1 MIPRARR
8 AWADGDTDVSREQE
22 QDARA
27 VGEATPDPDA
37 MAEAFGP
44 ATEKYSDIDL
54 ERLAREYYAAHG
66 WPGQDRPPTPA
77 DLLDC
82 ETQE

>member
-8 AWADGDTDVSREQE
+8 AWADGDTDVSREQG

-27 VGEATPDPDA
+27 VEEATPDPDA

-66 WPGQDRPPTPA
+66 WPGQEGTP
-77 DLLDC
+77 
-82 ETQE
+82 

>member
-8 AWADGDTDVSREQE
+8 AWADGSTDVSREQE

-27 VGEATPDPDA
+27 VEESPDPDA

-66 WPGQDRPPTPA
+66 WPGQEGTP
-77 DLLDC
+77 
-82 ETQE
+82 

>member
-1 MIPRARR
+1 MIPRTRR
-8 AWADGDTDVSREQE
+8 AWADGDTDVCREQE

-27 VGEATPDPDA
+27 VEESPDPDA

-66 WPGQDRPPTPA
+66 WPGQEGTP
-77 DLLDC
+77 
-82 ETQE
+82 

>member
-1 MIPRARR
+1 MMPRARR
-8 AWADGDTDVSREQE
+8 ACDGSRDVSREQE

-27 VGEATPDPDA
+27 VEEATPDPDA

-66 WPGQDRPPTPA
+66 WPGQEGTP
-77 DLLDC
+77 
-82 ETQE
+82 

>member
-1 MIPRARR
+1 MIPRTRR

-27 VGEATPDPDA
+27 VEESPDPDA

-54 ERLAREYYAAHG
+54 ERLAREYYEAHG
-66 WPGQDRPPTPA
+66 WPGQEGTP
-77 DLLDC
+77 
-82 ETQE
+82 

>member
-8 AWADGDTDVSREQE
+8 AWADGSRDVSREQE

-27 VGEATPDPDA
+27 VEESPDPDA

-66 WPGQDRPPTPA
+66 WPGQEGTP
-77 DLLDC
+77 
-82 ETQE
+82 

>member
-8 AWADGDTDVSREQE
+8 ACDGSRDVSREQE

-27 VGEATPDPDA
+27 VEESPDPDA

-44 ATEKYSDIDL
+44 IT
-54 ERLAREYYAAHG
+54 ERLDSDTICRMAREYYLEFG
-66 WPGQDRPPTPA
+66 WPGRDTPPTPA
-77 DLLDC
+77 DLIDC

>member
-1 MIPRARR
+1 MTPRTRR
-8 AWADGDTDVSREQE
+8 AWADGSEAVSREQE

-27 VGEATPDPDA
+27 VKESPDPDA

-54 ERLAREYYAAHG
+54 ERLAREYYAAYG
-66 WPGQDRPPTPA
+66 WPGQEGTP
-77 DLLDC
+77 
-82 ETQE
+82 